1 MIMNFSIAFI
11 VWFGG
16 IGVNN
21 GNFTQGE
28 IIAFVNYMTQ
38 ILLTLIVVANLVII
52 FTKASAS
59 ATRVM
64 RFLIQNQ
71 VLKKLLAQLR
81 YKLLIIHLK

>member
-28 IIAFVNYMTQ
+28 IIAFVNYITQ

-52 FTKASAS
+52 FTKKHLLLP
-59 ATRVM
+59 TRV
-64 RFLIQNQ
+64 NQ
-71 VLKKLLAQLR
+71 GFIKIK
-81 YKLLIIHLK
+81 Y